1 MRVDWSKNFFEL
13 FGLPV
18 QFDVDLADLLSRNRE
33 LQRQVHPD
41 RFVSASAEERRLSMQ
56 LTTLV
61 NEAYQTLRDPVR
73 RARYLL
79 ELSGLKLDDE
89 TDTSMKPEFLMEQM
103 ELREALEEA
112 RAREDGLRRLAEL
125 ANDIERRHA
134 AKVDELRDCFG
145 GGRETIAAARNAVRE
160 LQFLGKLLQEIREQ
174 EAELT

>member
-1 MRVDWSKNFFEL
+1 MQVDWSKNYFEL

-18 QFDVDLADLLSRNRE
+18 QFDLDLADLLTRYRE

-41 RFVSASAEERRLSMQ
+41 RFTSAPAEERRLSMQ
-56 LTTLV
+56 FTTLV
-61 NEAYQTLRDPVR
+61 NEGYQTLRDPVR

-79 ELSGLKLDDE
+79 GLSGAAMNDE

-112 RAREDGLRRLAEL
+112 RAREDALRRLAEL

-134 AKVDELRDCFG
+134 AKIEELRASFDRG
-145 GGRETIAAARNAVRE
+145 PGALDATRNTVRE
-160 LQFLGKLLQEIREQ
+160 LQFLDKLQQEIREQ
-174 EAELT
+174 EEEQS